1 MQSFGGTAKWL
12 AEEMGASA
20 HTIIAYAERVGAPF
34 RRGGRNAGMWQRKI
48 MEWANADAVDIHT
61 ADAQSEEH
69 AANDAPP
76 KADKPQMGAKLLHA
90 RLEMSGNRESLLA
103 KSAGAAS
110 GLWTGDGG
118 MVKRS
123 VLIAALLVAI
133 LGALGIAS
141 ATEDSGQ
148 TPETVVVPPEVV
160 MPRDEPQ
167 ETQETR
173 MCVFTVT
180 AYCPCEKCCG
190 AYANGYTATGA
201 KATQGVTIA
210 ADPDV
215 LPMGTEIELDGHTYT
230 VQDTGGAIAGN
241 RLDLY
246 FDSHEDALRW
256 GVREKI
262 VRWAG

>member
-1 MQSFGGTAKWL
+1 
-12 AEEMGASA
+12 
-20 HTIIAYAERVGAPF
+20 
-34 RRGGRNAGMWQRKI
+34 
-48 MEWANADAVDIHT
+48 
-61 ADAQSEEH
+61 
-69 AANDAPP
+69 
-76 KADKPQMGAKLLHA
+76 
-90 RLEMSGNRESLLA
+90 
-103 KSAGAAS
+103 
-110 GLWTGDGG
+110 

-133 LGALGIAS
+133 LGALGIAYAAKGS
-141 ATEDSGQ
+141 KKA
-148 TPETVVVPPEVV
+148 PEPVVLPSVVVL
-160 MPRDEPQ
+160 PRNT
-167 ETQETR
+167 TQEAAQTQEQT
-173 MCVFTVT
+173 FTVT

-190 AYANGYTATGA
+190 AYANGYTATGE

-262 VRWAG
+262 VRWDE